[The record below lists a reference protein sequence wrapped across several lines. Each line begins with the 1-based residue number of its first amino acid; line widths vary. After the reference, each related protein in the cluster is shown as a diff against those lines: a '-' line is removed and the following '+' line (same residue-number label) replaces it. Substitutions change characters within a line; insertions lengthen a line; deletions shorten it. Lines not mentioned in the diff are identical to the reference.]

1 MNAHNSKKLPV
12 TFELRESDERPAVV
26 RYDGHC
32 LEIYKHRIEYR
43 GKRKYWKDIIKCG
56 CGPVE
61 KCETFASVPLTRTK
75 VLKRFNNKTR
85 FHSFDRSDHI
95 HFWIK
100 RPKEEGKEETMGHFY
115 VSRTGVA
122 WVGKG
127 GKNTGIKSWDDL
139 DKWM

>member
-1 MNAHNSKKLPV
+1 MSAHNSDKLPV
-12 TFELRESDERPAVV
+12 TFELRKSGERPAVV

-32 LEIYKHRIEYR
+32 LEVYKNRIKYR
-43 GKRKYWKDIIKCG
+43 GKCKYWRDIIKCG
-56 CGPVE
+56 CDNVE

-85 FHSFDRSDHI
+85 FRSFDRSDHI
-95 HFWIK
+95 HFWVTHNTK
-100 RPKEEGKEETMGHFY
+100 TMGHFY

-127 GKNTGIKSWDDL
+127 GKKPGIKSWDDL
-139 DKWM
+139 DEWM